1 MCLSVTPT
9 KRYTRPVS
17 ALVVFAKWPAPG
29 HVKTRLCPPLTPGQ
43 AAELAHAFLLDT
55 VERAMRLRDVQ
66 IWVAYAPTDARTH
79 FANALPAGIRY
90 LPQRG
95 HDLGEREWHVFAD
108 LFREQV
114 SPVLLMG
121 SDLPT
126 LPLGHLEAAFRLLS
140 EAKVRVVFGPS
151 RDGGYYCVGAKPD
164 AAGLTPLFENIAW
177 GTDAV
182 LRQTLEQARRHDIE
196 VRLAPEWDD
205 VDTFDDVRR
214 LRMHLASTPD
224 AFNASRTREVLQRFD
239 LERIA

>member
-1 MCLSVTPT
+1 
-9 KRYTRPVS
+9 
-17 ALVVFAKWPAPG
+17 
-29 HVKTRLCPPLTPGQ
+29 
-43 AAELAHAFLLDT
+43 
-55 VERAMRLRDVQ
+55 MRLRDVQ
-66 IWVAYAPTDARTH
+66 VWVAYAPADARPH
-79 FANALPAGIRY
+79 FADALPAGIRY

-95 HDLGEREWHVFAD
+95 RDLGEREWHVFAD

-140 EAKVRVVFGPS
+140 EAKARVVFGPS
-151 RDGGYYCVGAKPD
+151 RDGGYYCVGAEPD
-164 AAGLTPLFENIAW
+164 AAGLAPLFENIAW

-182 LRQTLEQARRHDIE
+182 LHQTLEQARRHDIE

-214 LRMHLASTPD
+214 LWGRLSSTADDLD
-224 AFNASRTREVLQRFD
+224 APYTHKVLQRFD
-239 LERIA
+239 LERIE